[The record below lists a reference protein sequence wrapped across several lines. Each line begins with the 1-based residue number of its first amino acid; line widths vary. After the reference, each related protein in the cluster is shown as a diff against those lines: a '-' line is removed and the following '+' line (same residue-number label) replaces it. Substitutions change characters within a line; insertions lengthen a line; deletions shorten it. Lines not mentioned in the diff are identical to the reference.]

1 MKKFFLMLL
10 VAAFSLTAGAQVYL
24 GGEVGLWRNSDDN
37 HTAFK
42 LKPEIGYNLSDKWAL
57 GIGIGYNHDY
67 VGTGDVEL
75 PGFDASGSVKVNGFS
90 VTPYARYSFAKFG
103 PVSLFLDGG
112 FGINT
117 YKVKVTGEVGDHS
130 ASKTSDAQ
138 TGWQIG
144 IQPGVKVNL
153 AKNIDFIA
161 RVGFLGYRD
170 ADDQYCQFGENGFG
184 FDLSNNLS
192 FGLFYNF

>member
-1 MKKFFLMLL
+1 MKKILLMLL
-10 VAAFSLTAGAQVYL
+10 VAAFSLTAGAQVYV
-24 GGEVGLWRNSDDN
+24 GGEVGFWRNSDDN
-37 HTAFK
+37 HTTFK

-67 VGTGDVEL
+67 YGTGEHEFA
-75 PGFDASGSVKVNGFS
+75 GITAEGNQKVNGFS

-117 YKVKVTGEVGDHS
+117 YKVKYTVGVNGHS
-130 ASKTSDAQ
+130 ESETSDAQ

-153 AKNIDFIA
+153 AKNVDFIA
-161 RVGFLGYRD
+161 RTGFLGYRD

-184 FDLSNNLS
+184 FDLSNSLS
-192 FGLFYNF
+192 FGLYFNF